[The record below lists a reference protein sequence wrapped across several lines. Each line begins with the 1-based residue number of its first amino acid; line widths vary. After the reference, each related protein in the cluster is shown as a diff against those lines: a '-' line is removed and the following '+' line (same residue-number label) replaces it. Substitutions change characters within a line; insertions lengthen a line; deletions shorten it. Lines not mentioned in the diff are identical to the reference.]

1 MAKKSDRRRL
11 AERIA
16 AEKNIKVR
24 SAMRYLQ
31 RAAAPAGKERIK
43 APRYSGLSDSLRRSA
58 KRQTNRIV
66 KARTVKASDLYFEP
80 IKERPRRANY
90 AADETRIVGVMAEYD
105 FYGTD
110 KRRRQIRLKMKG
122 DELNAFL
129 NAGSVDAA
137 LDSLTRIEGESFLKN
152 ATIRDLEFFTIEG
165 QRHGGEYFD

>member
-1 MAKKSDRRRL
+1 MKSDRRRL

-43 APRYSGLSDSLRRSA
+43 APRYSGLSDSLRKAA

-66 KARTVKASDLYFEP
+66 KARTVKKPDLYFEP
-80 IKERPRRANY
+80 IVERPRRANY
-90 AADETRIVGVMAEYD
+90 GPDDTRIVGIMAEYD
-105 FYGTD
+105 FYGSD
-110 KRRRQIRLKMKG
+110 KRKRQIRLKMKG

-129 NAGSVDAA
+129 NAGSVGAA
-137 LDSLTRIEGESFLKN
+137 LDSLTRVEGESFLKN
-152 ATIRDLEFFTIEG
+152 ATVRDLEFFTVEG
-165 QRHGGEYFD
+165 QRHGPDYFS